1 MLDRITPVIL
11 TRNEQPNLARTLGQL
26 TWARE
31 VIVVDSESTD
41 ETPQIA
47 RSFPNVRLVTRR
59 FDDLATQ
66 WTFAVAQVTT
76 EWMLTLDADYFVP
89 EAFTREL
96 ASLAPDA
103 DVSGYESSFL
113 YAIAGR
119 PLRATL
125 YTPRAVLLR
134 TARATFYMDGHTQRV
149 LVDGRV
155 LPLRERLIHDDRKPL
170 RAFIARQRKYM
181 RDEAAKLRTANPRTL
196 NGPARLRRLR
206 VVAPLVIV
214 PYLLFARGLILDGRA
229 GLHYAFERF
238 LAEAILSAELFRRG
252 R

>member
-11 TRNEQPNLARTLGQL
+11 TRNEEPNIARTLGQL
-26 TWARE
+26 VWARE

-41 ETPQIA
+41 ATPQIA

-59 FDDLATQ
+59 FDDHATQ
-66 WTFAVAQVTT
+66 WTFAVAQAKT
-76 EWMLTLDADYFVP
+76 EWVLTLDSDYFVP
-89 EAFTREL
+89 EAFTREVATL
-96 ASLAPDA
+96 TPA
-103 DVSGYESSFL
+103 DDVAGYESAFL
-113 YAIAGR
+113 YAIGGR

-149 LVDGRV
+149 RIHGRV
-155 LPLRERLIHDDRKPL
+155 VALRERLIHDDRKPL

-181 RDEAAKLRTANPRTL
+181 REEAAKLRTADPRTL

-206 VVAPLVIV
+206 FIAPLVIV
-214 PYLLFARGLILDGRA
+214 PYLLFPKRLILDGRA

-238 LAEAILSAELFRRG
+238 LAEAILSVELFRRA